1 MSSQDGYARA
11 RELHEKDIHSVY
23 LTELVASG
31 FLVRLKRG
39 LYTIAEG
46 TGRSE
51 LVEVQKAIPSGIFC
65 LGTALSM
72 HHLGTWEPPEIHLAI
87 RRDYRVVIPH
97 HPPIRLFSFSGLR
110 YELGIIEQDT
120 DAGIVKVYDLE
131 KTICD
136 IVRFRNAIGHDVAV
150 EALRGYLKKPD
161 RNIQKLLE
169 YAKVLRMEGSLRQY
183 LEVLL

>member
-1 MSSQDGYARA
+1 VVGFIIWYNGPEIIEKINELMSSQDGYARA

-65 LGTALSM
+65 L
-72 HHLGTWEPPEIHLAI
+72 TWVHGSH
-87 RRDYRVVIPH
+87 RKSTS
-97 HPPIRLFSFSGLR
+97 LFGA
-110 YELGIIEQDT
+110 IIE
-120 DAGIVKVYDLE
+120 L
-131 KTICD
+131 
-136 IVRFRNAIGHDVAV
+136 
-150 EALRGYLKKPD
+150 
-161 RNIQKLLE
+161 
-169 YAKVLRMEGSLRQY
+169 
-183 LEVLL
+183 